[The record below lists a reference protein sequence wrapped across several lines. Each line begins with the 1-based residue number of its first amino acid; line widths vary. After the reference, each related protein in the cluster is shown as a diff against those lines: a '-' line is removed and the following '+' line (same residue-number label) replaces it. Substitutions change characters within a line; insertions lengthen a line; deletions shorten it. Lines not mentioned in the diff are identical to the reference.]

1 MSSQA
6 ESRLR
11 VVIVGAGELLF
22 TRIGGV
28 AAAVALG
35 RCGHQVVILENAP
48 ELLEIGAG
56 IQVAPNMLRLLDR
69 WGIGDE
75 IRAKGVKTQ
84 RVKVLRWQNGKV
96 LSDKVIDGSHGE
108 QWVIHRADLHN
119 ALIAKAQSFE
129 GVTMRLNSTVVDVNF
144 RDASVQLST
153 GEWVYG
159 DVVLAADGIK
169 SAIRKL
175 LLDDDSDIAIPT
187 GDAVFRLILPRDLMA
202 HDPELLKCVTDA
214 TVRRWV
220 GPGGHIVA
228 YPVRNHQ
235 LYNIAMA
242 HPDRGGLEESWTTR
256 GSKEMLLKEYEGWDP
271 LLVKMLT
278 LVPDEEVMEWKL
290 CSHPPLKTWTRG
302 SCALLG
308 DACHPMLPYVA
319 QGAAQAVEDAAAL
332 GVILS
337 SVKSKLEIPT
347 ALEFY
352 QRTRKLRAETVQ
364 NFGTETRASLHL
376 ADGPEQIARDT
387 LFATRS
393 NPDRW
398 NDAASQQYLWSFDAE
413 REAQGS
419 AYVREDR
426 GGIVGPRL

>member
-1 MSSQA
+1 M
-6 ESRLR
+6 
-11 VVIVGAGELLF
+11 
-22 TRIGGV
+22 
-28 AAAVALG
+28 
-35 RCGHQVVILENAP
+35 ILENAP
-48 ELLEIGAG
+48 EVTYPNQIRGVFLTIAKLLEIGAG
-56 IQVAPNMLRLLDR
+56 IQVAPNMLRLLDSKWR
-69 WGIGDE
+69 TGYVAQTQLTYLGWGIGNE

-119 ALIAKAQSFE
+119 ALIAKAQSLE
-129 GVTMRLNSTVVDVNF
+129 SVTMRLNSTVVDVNF

-202 HDPELLKCVTDA
+202 HDPELLKCITDA

-220 GPGGHIVA
+220 GPGGHVVA

-308 DACHPMLPYVA
+308 DACHPMLFVPPPYPR
-319 QGAAQAVEDAAAL
+319 DC
-332 GVILS
+332 
-337 SVKSKLEIPT
+337 
-347 ALEFY
+347 
-352 QRTRKLRAETVQ
+352 
-364 NFGTETRASLHL
+364 HL
-376 ADGPEQIARDT
+376 LT
-387 LFATRS
+387 K
-393 NPDRW
+393 W
-398 NDAASQQYLWSFDAE
+398 
-413 REAQGS
+413 
-419 AYVREDR
+419 
-426 GGIVGPRL
+426 